1 MLNGLE
7 MLILVLA
14 GVISVIISTRFV
26 FRVTSSGILI
36 KMVLLRSCIKV
47 FVGVSCGIVLGF
59 TFTMID
65 QQTLST
71 FTALFALTCLIAS
84 LIGLFTYKWLLSKVL
99 GLSFT
104 LKQFVI
110 GYLTEFVFS
119 ILVSILIIFFFF
131 LSSIF

>member
-14 GVISVIISTRFV
+14 GVISVIVSTRFV

-47 FVGVSCGIVLGF
+47 FVGVACGIVLGF

-65 QQTLST
+65 HQTLST

-110 GYLTEFVFS
+110 GYLTEFAFS
-119 ILVSILIIFFFF
+119 ILMAILIIFFVF
-131 LSSIF
+131 LISVL